1 MIYFITTLLKISFFA
16 FLVNDILKKTYPET
30 YNEIL
35 MNTTINV
42 IYVYSL
48 AQIKFKNIYDYLCK
62 TNPRLKSYFDEYNN
76 FKNKNKNK
84 NNLGFILD
92 GKIIQSTQFSINSN
106 MKLEKYD
113 FAIYSDYN
121 SINSETNCVNKK
133 IMMYLPNNSII
144 IHYELSDIRFLLCEL
159 IVNNDT
165 SYKIDLKNDNYNY
178 YLVNNII
185 DKKFIIYY
193 LINHYYKPMSFEDI
207 NKNDKF
213 ILKIIDHNV
222 NTCEID
228 ITDVS
233 NYIQIK
239 KDNYIQI

>member
-1 MIYFITTLLKISFFA
+1 MIYFITNLFKISFFA
-16 FLVNDILKKTYPET
+16 FLVNDLLKNAYPET

-48 AQIKFKNIYDYLCK
+48 AQIKFKNIYDSLCK

-76 FKNKNKNK
+76 SKNKHK
-84 NNLGFILD
+84 NNLDFILD
-92 GKIIQSTQFSINSN
+92 GKIIQSTQFQINSN

-113 FAIYSDYN
+113 FAIYSDYTTTN
-121 SINSETNCVNKK
+121 KETNCINKLLLSNLE
-133 IMMYLPNNSII
+133 ISCDNID
-144 IHYELSDIRFLLCEL
+144 YEVSDIRFLLCEL

-193 LINHYYKPMSFEDI
+193 LLNHYYKPMSFEDI

-228 ITDVS
+228 ITDNS

-239 KDNYIQI
+239 KDNYIKI

>member
-1 MIYFITTLLKISFFA
+1 
-16 FLVNDILKKTYPET
+16 
-30 YNEIL
+30 

-48 AQIKFKNIYDYLCK
+48 AQIKFKNIYHYLCK

-76 FKNKNKNK
+76 SKNKNK
-84 NNLGFILD
+84 NNIGFILD
-92 GKIIQSTQFSINSN
+92 GKIIQSTQFSINTN
-106 MKLEKYD
+106 TMLDKYD
-113 FAIYSDYN
+113 FAIYSDYTSTN
-121 SINSETNCVNKK
+121 KETNCINKLLLSK
-133 IMMYLPNNSII
+133 LPLDCENIN
-144 IHYELSDIRFLLCEL
+144 YEVSDIRFLLCEL

-193 LINHYYKPMSFEDI
+193 LLNHCYKPMSFEDI
-207 NKNDKF
+207 NKIEKF
-213 ILKIIDHNV
+213 TLKIIDHNV

-228 ITDVS
+228 ITDIS

-239 KDNYIQI
+239 KDNYIIKLI